1 MGPTR
6 TAHLYSKNAHVSGPV
21 RTDTL
26 CMRCP
31 LYLAYGAYAA
41 LLRVSTR
48 TAGCARGAP
57 RPTLP
62 ACVAMACALC
72 ITRHLGTPC
81 EVPRRR
87 PPRPWYAHPPSPG
100 PVSPPSP
107 RPPCWPSPGLLPGL
121 APCLRRRRRLL
132 PTPSPLTAP
141 DPAKSATWP
150 PQSDNEDE
158 WGEEETPKAPA
169 PKVIMVGRV
178 IKDYIP
184 EKVGRQLT
192 LLLGTA
198 GPPSGRRSPPPAQHP
213 LTRPAAA
220 ARPCAR
226 ACRRAGVRLQQGVAR
241 GPRLVGGTLPPPRR
255 RSGHVATSLSGRL
268 AHASPTPSPGR
279 DPRRAGLL
287 PARVHRGGE
296 EVTPSCFRLSAL
308 YNCTRTNTHH
318 AGGVQLSWP
327 RRRRRRAAAGCATPP
342 ATPPAAR
349 TPGVP
354 SSGSLGAAW
363 WAGPP

>member
-1 MGPTR
+1 MSADRSARIHCVCDAHSISPTAR
-6 TAHLYSKNAHVSGPV
+6 
-21 RTDTL
+21 
-26 CMRCP
+26 MP
-31 LYLAYGAYAA
+31 LSSESRRARRA
-41 LLRVSTR
+41 
-48 TAGCARGAP
+48 ARGVHRGRRCLHAWP
-57 RPTLP
+57 WRVH
-62 ACVAMACALC
+62 CVSHVTWERLVRC
-72 ITRHLGTPC
+72 RDDGRRDHGTPI
-81 EVPRRR
+81 
-87 PPRPWYAHPPSPG
+87 PPALA
-100 PVSPPSP
+100 PSP
-107 RPPCWPSPGLLPGL
+107 RRLLAPPCWPSPGLLPGL